1 MQVFQVYGTQDA
13 TPWGIDYRDYA
24 GETPKSYSITVSDDY
39 TGSMDYVTFTNDTD
53 PPGGSPIAESIFS
66 NITISEP

>member
-1 MQVFQVYGTQDA
+1 MPLFRL

-24 GETPKSYSITVSDDY
+24 GETPKSYSIPVGTHY

-53 PPGGSPIAESIFS
+53 PPAGSAFAESIFS
-66 NITISEP
+66 NISISGP